1 MTYTEKVLELL
12 TKIIKKEIKKISIP
26 FCFVKAKVSR
36 NYMEQGV
43 CYVDVIILKQDGS
56 VDDDFHAVRVEGY
69 SLAIGTMVRLG
80 FYYNSESQ
88 PYIDAV
94 LRGGS

>member
-1 MTYTEKVLELL
+1 MTYSEKVLELL
-12 TKIIKKEIKKISIP
+12 TKIVKKEIKKIMVP
-26 FCFVKAKVSR
+26 FCPAKAIVSR

-43 CYVDVIILKQDGS
+43 CYVDVILLKLDGS
-56 VDDDFHAVRVEGY
+56 ADDDFHAVRVEGY
-69 SLAIGTMVRLG
+69 SLAIGTIVRLG

-94 LRGGS
+94 LGGG